1 MKEIRGVLF
10 DLDGVITD
18 TAEYHFEAWK
28 KLAEELDIPFDREF
42 NERLKG
48 VGRMESLELI
58 LTHGEKELSET
69 EKDYFASKKNDH
81 YKTMIANITP
91 NDLLPG
97 ILEFMEEIKEAGIKT
112 ALASSSKNAQVV
124 IERLEITH
132 LLDEV
137 VDAAKLERGKPDPE
151 IFLKAAEQINEPAT
165 ACAGVED
172 AQAGVD
178 AIKEAGMFA
187 VGVGSYLKKADWIV
201 EDTSQLKLKT
211 LQAKFQ

>member
-28 KLAEELDIPFDREF
+28 KLAEELDISFDRGF

-58 LTHGEKELSET
+58 LKHGEKELSET
-69 EKDYFASKKNDH
+69 EKEHFASKKNDH

-151 IFLKAAEQINEPAT
+151 IFLKAAEQINEPVT
-165 ACAGVED
+165 ACVGVED

-178 AIKEAGMFA
+178 AIKAAGMFA
-187 VGVGSYLKKADWIV
+187 VGVGSYLEKADWIV
-201 EDTSQLKLKT
+201 EDTSQLELKK
-211 LQAKFQ
+211 LQAKIQ